1 MLRVIGGWLLPLSL
15 MLTCSAHA
23 QPPREMGLEPDA
35 ILQDIDARG
44 ARAVLARASTN
55 EALFDGIET
64 GHPKWL
70 EVARRLRAV
79 SDASTTLS
87 LNYAVA
93 RALPN
98 APDQVLLLV
107 GRGFTLDDVCTSPYI
122 EPEPGVAENYA
133 RRAEVAL
140 RRVTAPELTRLR
152 DRCLASVRLRP

>member
-1 MLRVIGGWLLPLSL
+1 MAVSL
-15 MLTCSAHA
+15 ILTCSAHA
-23 QPPREMGLEPDA
+23 QPALKMVLEPDA

-70 EVARRLRAV
+70 EVARQLRAA

-122 EPEPGVAENYA
+122 EPEPGVAESFA
-133 RRAEVAL
+133 RRAEAAL
-140 RRVTAPELTRLR
+140 RRVAAPGLTQLR
-152 DRCLASVRLRP
+152 DQCLARVRFRP